1 MSALIVI
8 WRTSAC
14 MRACL
19 VVCAFQWLHA
29 CAGNTHVHMHACMHQ
44 CGHNSKLARARAATS
59 EHCRLR
65 TAAVTVAAHCMG
77 HATHVA
83 DTLTVAVTV
92 IEALKVTATA
102 TLSHSHNCTLTL
114 TNAAHNHGSTLSHGT
129 IQRIVLFLLDQDRP
143 HDTTNTRPVTNP
155 GKLYPKP

>member
-1 MSALIVI
+1 MSARIVI

-19 VVCAFQWLHA
+19 VACAFQWLHA

-44 CGHNSKLARARAATS
+44 CGHSSKLARARAATS

-65 TAAVTVAAHCMG
+65 TAAVTVAAHYMR

-92 IEALKVTATA
+92 
-102 TLSHSHNCTLTL
+102 TL
-114 TNAAHNHGSTLSHGT
+114 TNAAHNCVSTLSPT
-129 IQRIVLFLLDQDRP
+129 DMVICFSFILDQDRP
-143 HDTTNTRPVTNP
+143 HDTADTRPVTNP
-155 GKLYPKP
+155 YIPNPERSQHQLRMWPEP